1 MGLTEEQLKRI
12 EASRAKALELQRLRN
27 QRAAASRNSQNYCTP
42 KFLPNSNTKNIQ
54 IDRPVSCNPSL
65 PPACSK
71 NDGQGSKDHHL
82 QHTSIQQKIDENRK
96 RAIALR
102 AAKVSSEKKD
112 TQTLTC
118 DSSKNSSS
126 QISKAEKS
134 ISQSEDAYN
143 GPIHV
148 ATCCLLSQTR
158 FVISTKF
165 HSQLIAV
172 IKNFPS
178 RGYDTKTST
187 WSLHIDDHDNF
198 IQSSSFLRPQVK
210 VEPIP
215 QFISSCLKGNKRKH
229 TEISSSNPLLP
240 KLLPFQKEG
249 VEFALSHDGR
259 ALIADDMGL
268 GKTIQVNLLY
278 FLFIRS
284 IFFSTVQKIIF
295 V

>member
-27 QRAAASRNSQNYCTP
+27 QKAAASKNSQNHCTP
-42 KFLPNSNTKNIQ
+42 KLLPNNSTTDNIQ
-54 IDRPVSCNPSL
+54 VNKPGSCNTSL
-65 PPACSK
+65 SSACSK
-71 NDGQGSKDHHL
+71 NNGQGSKDYHL
-82 QHTSIQQKIDENRK
+82 HHTSIQRKIDENRK

-102 AAKVSSEKKD
+102 AAKISSEKKE
-112 TQTLTC
+112 TQTLTG
-118 DSSKNSSS
+118 DLPKTSSSLTSKVEKSNSS
-126 QISKAEKS
+126 
-134 ISQSEDAYN
+134 SEDAYN
-143 GPIHV
+143 GPVHV

-158 FVISTKF
+158 FVISTRF

-172 IKNFPS
+172 IKNLPS

-215 QFISSCLKGNKRKH
+215 QFIASCLKGNKRKH
-229 TEISSSNPLLP
+229 IEISSSNPLLP

-268 GKTIQVNLLY
+268 GKTIQVNLFY

-284 IFFSTVQKIIF
+284 ILFSTV
-295 V
+295 